1 MKVDLYQT
9 LGVPLDATAA
19 DVKRAYRKAAKHAH
33 PDIPGGSPARFALVK
48 TAFDTLSDEA
58 RRRHYDETGEIE
70 EKPVDN
76 RQAGALQCL
85 AAGLEAAIASC
96 EANGEDPE
104 TINIPTRIK
113 SWINSQ
119 IADTGHQI
127 TKAQTGLA
135 KNQSIAKRFSAG
147 IMVQIMEGRIAAIL
161 ERIAHMQRNIETG
174 KDALELMAGLEYRA
188 DTPPPRQMGMNTV
201 MLSQMIGRL

>member
-1 MKVDLYQT
+1 MKVDLYKT

-19 DVKRAYRKAAKHAH
+19 DVHRAYRKAAKHAH
-33 PDIPGGSPARFALVK
+33 PDIPGGSPDRFALVK
-48 TAFDTLSDEA
+48 TAFDTLSDAA

-76 RQAGALQCL
+76 KHAGALQCL
-85 AAGLEAAIASC
+85 AAALEAAIASC

-104 TINIPTRIK
+104 TVNIPTRIK

-119 IADTGHQI
+119 ITDTRHQI

-147 IMVQIMEGRIAAIL
+147 VMLQIMEARIATIRD
-161 ERIAHMQRNIETG
+161 RIAHMQRNIETG
-174 KDALELMAGLEYRA
+174 KDALELLVGLEYRA
-188 DTPPPRQMGMNTV
+188 DTPPPRQMGMNAS
-201 MLSQMIGRL
+201 MLGQIIGRL